1 MFKTRVTE
9 LLGIEFPIFQGG
21 MAHVAQ
27 PELAAAVS
35 NAGGLGAVAA
45 GNYPPE
51 KLREM
56 VRKTRELTDKPFAI
70 NIYLLAD
77 EIPAKVEAMAEE
89 QVPVVVFGAGNPGKY
104 IPSLKEAG
112 VKVIP
117 VVAAGALAKR
127 LERYGADAVIVEGME
142 AGGHIGDV
150 TSMVL
155 TPSICNA
162 VEVPVIAAGGI
173 ADGRG
178 MAAALCLGAEGVQ
191 LGTRFAV
198 TVESPMHDNFKQA
211 IIKASER
218 DTAVTGYSLGHPVRA
233 LENQLTR
240 EFERLEREGATAEE
254 IEELGIG
261 ALARAVWE
269 GDVERGSL
277 MAGQSAGLI
286 NELMTCREV
295 LEKLSSEAEEVL
307 KRVCKFAQSC

>member
-35 NAGGLGAVAA
+35 NAGGLGTLAA
-45 GNYPPE
+45 GNYPPQ

-56 VRKTRELTDKPFAI
+56 VHKLRDLTDKPFAI
-70 NIYLLAD
+70 NIYLLTD
-77 EIPAKVEAMAEE
+77 EIPAKVDAMAEE

-104 IPSLKEAG
+104 IPGLKEAG

-117 VVAAGALAKR
+117 VVAAGSLAKR
-127 LERYGADAVIVEGME
+127 LVRYGADAVIVEGME
-142 AGGHIGDV
+142 AGGHIGEV

-155 TPSICNA
+155 TPCIVNA

-198 TVESPMHDNFKQA
+198 TVESPMHERFKQA

-218 DTAVTGYSLGHPVRA
+218 DTVVTGHGLGHPVRA
-233 LENQLTR
+233 IGNQLTR
-240 EFERLEREGATAEE
+240 EFDRLEKEGATAEE
-254 IEELGIG
+254 MEALGIG
-261 ALARAVWE
+261 SLAKAVWE
-269 GDVERGSL
+269 GDIDRGSL

-286 NELMTCREV
+286 TELMTCREV
-295 LEKLSSEAEEVL
+295 MEKLSTEAEEVL
-307 KRVCKFAQSC
+307 KRVCKFTQNC